1 MAGTRALIGAILMTA
16 VSGWAQSRDTAA
28 IFGTVKDTQGAV
40 IPGAQVIL
48 TNGGTGRVTQVTAN
62 ENGAYL
68 LNLLPVG
75 SYSLAVEQPA
85 FRRHEQTGI
94 LLQAND
100 NIKIDVQLELG
111 DVKTTVSVSVA
122 ASQVETRTA
131 TLKET
136 VDQAR
141 IEELP
146 LDSRNP
152 ADLTLLSAGVVP
164 GNDTY
169 NGDADY
175 SPIIRGQKSIT
186 INGSRNN
193 NVLFT
198 LDGGENMDPLFNFN
212 MPFPFPDAIQEF
224 SVQSANTALDQGSS
238 SAGVVNTVTKSGTNK
253 IHGNGFWFLRNTD
266 LDATNFFSHQQDQ
279 LKQNQAGFTLG
290 GPFIKNR
297 LFYFGGLERLW
308 VRQTLGNSRAESL
321 TAAERK
327 GDFSADGITITDP
340 LTGEPFPN
348 NVIPQSRLSPA
359 AQNLLAI
366 TPLPGPDGFADF
378 SYSTP
383 ENDWQYIGKADYV
396 INDRQNLTFRVFGST
411 QDLPY
416 NSPDNNIFLV
426 QLANHNFSQNATLS
440 YNFVISPNLITHT
453 QLTGSHLVTNGA
465 SNLTLNVADLGV
477 HVYAPSN
484 DISVFL
490 ANSGVSMSTP
500 PKIYFARASEVIL
513 HDWTWNK
520 HSHTLTWGLQLGWK
534 QYNENTI
541 YDSSGSF
548 AFNGQYTGFDRADFV
563 LGSFSYFTQNNG
575 ELENRREQTR
585 GFYFSDVWR
594 ITPRFT
600 VSVGLRY
607 EPFGFF
613 TDTKNRNQTFSP
625 QAYASGYKSVVY
637 LNAPPGLLYY
647 GDTDPVT
654 HNKVPKGVMT
664 PDLDNVAP
672 RIGIAW
678 DPFGDGKSSV
688 RAGYGIYYDA
698 PQLAA
703 SNNMND
709 VAPFSYRVQL
719 FSGQFD
725 NPYAGHE
732 DLNVYP
738 VQQFVPTTPYQSPL
752 STILL
757 DGHFVTAYMQDWSF
771 TLERQILPDTR
782 LRVGYVGTKGT
793 HLDGEWD
800 ENAPIYN
807 PSLTLDQNIA
817 TINQRRPYLGYQ
829 NITREFYGLNST
841 YNALQVSLDKRFSHG
856 FTLLSNYTW
865 SKTLDYSSQ
874 NNYAG
879 NLVINS
885 FNFFFQRSVSDQNRP
900 QRFVNSFVWDLPAA
914 GGPHASTVVKA
925 VTHDWR
931 LSGILSMMSGRPF
944 TISANGD
951 FLANGQETTPDVDD
965 ICAGNPVLGAGR
977 SKGARVAEYF
987 NTASFQNPAPDT
999 YGTLGRNALVG
1010 PGFANMDASLVKG
1023 FKLPFLGEAGL
1034 GQLRFEAFNVFN
1046 RTNFGLPDTGLSDPA
1061 FGQLI
1066 STVGNA
1072 RILQLAIKLAF

>member
-1 MAGTRALIGAILMTA
+1 MGRTRWLIGAVLITVFSA
-16 VSGWAQSRDTAA
+16 STQTRDTAA
-28 IFGTVKDTQGAV
+28 IFGTVQDMQGAV

-48 TNGGTGRVTQVTAN
+48 TNAGTGRVTRVTATD
-62 ENGAYL
+62 NGAYL

-75 SYSLAVEQPA
+75 SYSLAVEQTA
-85 FRRHEQTGI
+85 FRRYEQTGI

-100 NIKIDVQLELG
+100 NIKIDVQLEVG
-111 DVKTTVSVSVA
+111 DVKTTVSVNAA

-141 IEELP
+141 VEELP

-152 ADLTLLSAGVVP
+152 ADLTLLAAGVVP

-198 LDGGENMDPLFNFN
+198 LDGGANMDPLFNFN

-224 SVQSANTALDQGSS
+224 SVQTANTALDQGSS
-238 SAGVVNTVTKSGTNK
+238 SAGVVNTVTKSGTNA
-253 IHGNGFWFLRNTD
+253 IHGNGFWFVRNTD
-266 LDATNFFSHQQDQ
+266 LDASNFFSHQQDQ
-279 LKQNQAGFTLG
+279 LKQNQTGFTLG
-290 GPFIKNR
+290 GPVIKNK

-308 VRQTLGNSRAESL
+308 VRQTPGSLRAESL

-327 GDFSADGITITDP
+327 GDFSADGIMITDP
-340 LTGEPFPN
+340 LTGQPFPN

-366 TPLPGPDGFADF
+366 TPLPGSDGFANF
-378 SYSTP
+378 SYSIP
-383 ENDWQYIGKADYV
+383 ENDWQYIGKVDYV
-396 INDRQNLTFRVFGST
+396 INTKQNLTFRFFGSK

-453 QLTGSHLVTNGA
+453 QLTGSHLVTNGQ
-465 SNLTLNVADLGV
+465 SNLSLNIADLGV

-500 PKIYFARASEVIL
+500 PRIYFARAAEEIL

-520 HSHTLTWGLQLGWK
+520 HSHTLTWGFQLGWK

-541 YDSSGSF
+541 YNSSGSYS
-548 AFNGQYTGFDRADFV
+548 FNGQYTGFDRADFV
-563 LGSFSYFTQNNG
+563 LGQFSYFQQNNG

-585 GFYFSDVWR
+585 GFYFADVWR
-594 ITPRFT
+594 LTPRLT
-600 VSVGLRY
+600 VSLGLRY

-613 TDTKNRNQTFSP
+613 TDTKDRNQTFSP
-625 QAYASGYKSVVY
+625 QAYAEGYKSVVY
-637 LNAPPGLLYY
+637 LNAPSGLLYY

-654 HNKVPKGVMT
+654 HQKVPQGVMK
-664 PDLDNVAP
+664 PDLSNLAP

-678 DPFGDGKSSV
+678 DPFGDGKTSV

-709 VAPFSYRVQL
+709 VAPFSYQVQ
-719 FSGQFD
+719 FFGGQFD
-725 NPYAGHE
+725 NPFAGRE
-732 DLNVYP
+732 NLNAYP
-738 VQQFVPTTPYQSPL
+738 VQQFVPNTPYQSPV

-757 DGHFVTAYMQDWSF
+757 DGKYVTAYMQDWSF

-782 LRVGYVGTKGT
+782 IRLGYVGTKGT

-807 PSLTLDQNIA
+807 PDLSLDQNIA
-817 TINQRRPYLGYQ
+817 TINARRPYSGFQ

-841 YNALQVSLDKRFSHG
+841 YNSLQVSVDKRFSHG

-865 SKTLDYSSQ
+865 SKTLDYASA

-879 NLVINS
+879 NLVLNS
-885 FNFFFQRSVSDQNRP
+885 FNFFYERSVSDQNRP

-914 GGPHASTVVKA
+914 GGPHVSSVVKA
-925 VTHDWR
+925 VAHNWR

-944 TISANGD
+944 SISANGD
-951 FLANGQETTPDVDD
+951 FLANGQETTAFADLV
-965 ICAGNPVLGAGR
+965 CSGNPVLSTGR
-977 SKGARVAEYF
+977 SKGARVAAYF
-987 NTASFQNPAPDT
+987 NTACFQDPAPNT

-1010 PGFANMDASLVKG
+1010 PGFSNMDVSLVKG

-1034 GQLRFEAFNVFN
+1034 GQVRIEAFNVFN
-1046 RTNFGLPDTGLSDPA
+1046 RTNFALPDTGLSDPA
-1061 FGQLI
+1061 FGQLTGTTG
-1066 STVGNA
+1066 SS
-1072 RILQLAIKLAF
+1072 RILQLAVKLAF